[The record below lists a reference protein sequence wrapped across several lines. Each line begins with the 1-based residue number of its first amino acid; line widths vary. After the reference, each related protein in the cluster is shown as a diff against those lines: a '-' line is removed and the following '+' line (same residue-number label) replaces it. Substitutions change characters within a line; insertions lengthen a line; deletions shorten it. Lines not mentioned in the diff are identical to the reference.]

1 VPIAELLVD
10 DASGA
15 AHGRRMKTLDSRIF
29 ACLALMVAASP
40 AAAQNSVEF
49 KDIAGWWAADPA
61 WGGESS
67 HLAMQFLERDGKQVA
82 HLSIVA
88 IGGYDIS
95 LGEVVIAGNAVDM
108 KGLSF
113 PLTWNPAT
121 KTLSGKI
128 PAEAAPVYDIPIEFK
143 RGEPLAK
150 PPPKDWKAP
159 RPKVVWSVET
169 GGAPVWAGIERDSAT
184 GLLFVGNEA
193 GTLSAITRDGKLRW
207 KFETGKPIRGQ
218 PRVLGKDVYVA
229 SDSGYL
235 YKVRRD
241 TGVEA
246 WRARIDTGAPTRIP
260 PNQPDT
266 RWDRYG
272 SSIASH
278 GKQLYYASRDKN
290 LYALDLQTGRELWRV
305 QAGDLMTA
313 TPTLYKESLIF
324 AAFDGKVQAVAAR
337 DGKPIWTYDAKLAV
351 PGDLVVSADR
361 VLVGSRSY
369 DLIALDAV
377 TGKELWK
384 RYYWFSWIESPP
396 VVRDG
401 VVYTGSSDATNV
413 YAINLEDGSFKWKTP
428 VPGWSWQRPAVT
440 QDLVITGTAG
450 AGAFPASRNGSLV
463 ALDRASGAIEWIYLD
478 PPSEEIVKA
487 KKGWGFGAS
496 PVVADGVVYAADL
509 NGRVYAIELHG
520 LRKPLARAAAAP

>member
-1 VPIAELLVD
+1 MAPIAEFRVD
-10 DASGA
+10 AGSGS
-15 AHGRRMKTLDSRIF
+15 AHGRGMKKFVSRII
-29 ACLALMVAASP
+29 ACLAWVAVGTP
-40 AAAQNSVEF
+40 ATAQTAVEF
-49 KDIAGWWAADPA
+49 QDLAGWWSADPE

-67 HLAMQFLERDGKQVA
+67 RLALQFLVRDGKQEA

-95 LGEVVIAGNAVDM
+95 LGEAVISGTAIDM

-113 PLTWNPAT
+113 PLTWNPGT

-143 RGEPLAK
+143 RGEPLPK
-150 PPPKDWKAP
+150 PAPKEWKAP
-159 RPKVVWSVET
+159 RPTVVWSVET
-169 GGAPVWAGIERDSAT
+169 GGVPVWAGIERDAAT
-184 GLLFVGNEA
+184 GLLFVGNEN
-193 GTLSAITRDGKLRW
+193 GTLSAITPEGKLRW

-229 SDSGYL
+229 SDSGLL

-241 TGVEA
+241 TGAEA
-246 WRARIDTGAPTRIP
+246 WRARIDTGAPARIP

-272 SSIASH
+272 SSVVGN

-290 LYALDLQTGRELWRV
+290 LYALDLETGRELWRV
-305 QAGDLMTA
+305 RAGDLMTA
-313 TPTLYKESLIF
+313 TPTLYKDSVIF
-324 AAFDGKVQAVAAR
+324 AAFDGQVQAVSAR
-337 DGKPIWTYDAKLAV
+337 DGKPRWTYDAKLAV
-351 PGDLVVSADR
+351 PGDLMVAGDR
-361 VLVGSRSY
+361 LLVGSRSY
-369 DLIALDAV
+369 DLIALDAG

-413 YAINLEDGSFKWKTP
+413 YAINLDDGTFKWKTS

-440 QDLVITGTAG
+440 DDLVIAGTAG

-463 ALDRASGAIEWIYLD
+463 ALDRANGAIRWIYLD
-478 PPSEEIVKA
+478 PPSEEVVKA

-496 PVVADGVVYAADL
+496 PVVEGGLVYAADL
-509 NGRVYAIELHG
+509 NGKVYAFAL
-520 LRKPLARAAAAP
+520 K